1 MLGQQTLGVFLD
13 KSSIDHYDLAVSIV
27 LHRLNRDSLTPRGR
41 ISAQIRE
48 PAGLAKGILA
58 AMVLWLVPV
67 TLAAQISRPNVVIIL
82 ADDLGY
88 GDVSCYGARRAETP
102 NIDRLAQEGLRFT
115 DAHSTAATCT
125 PARYA
130 LLTGEYA
137 WRKKGTGVL
146 PGNAPLIISPGRTT
160 LASVLQ
166 KAGYITG
173 VVGKW
178 HLGLGKANLDWN
190 GEIKPGPLEIG
201 FDYSFLIPAT
211 GDRTP
216 CVYVENHRI
225 VGLDPSD
232 PIQVS
237 YDKQIGNDPTGREHP
252 ELLKLHPSDDH
263 DQTIINGIGRIGYM
277 SGGRAARWIDEDMA
291 DVITHKAVAFIE
303 KNKDRPFFLY
313 FATHDIHVPRVPHP
327 RFVGKTEM
335 GPRGDVIVQFDWSTG
350 EILRTLDQ
358 LKIAGRTLVIL
369 SSDNGPVVDDGYQD
383 EAVEKLG
390 GHRPAGPLRG
400 GKYSAFE
407 GGTRVP
413 FVVRWPGRVK
423 PGVSSALVSQVD
435 LLASLAALTGQ
446 KPDMASAPDSLNI
459 LPALLGDSKR
469 GRDHLVEQSD
479 VLSLREGPW
488 KFIEPGQGPPI
499 LQDTNTETGLSPTPQ
514 LYSLSEDLGETNNL
528 SASQAERSRRMK
540 KRLSEIRLPQF

>member
-1 MLGQQTLGVFLD
+1 
-13 KSSIDHYDLAVSIV
+13 
-27 LHRLNRDSLTPRGR
+27 
-41 ISAQIRE
+41 
-48 PAGLAKGILA
+48 
-58 AMVLWLVPV
+58 
-67 TLAAQISRPNVVIIL
+67 
-82 ADDLGY
+82 
-88 GDVSCYGARRAETP
+88 
-102 NIDRLAQEGLRFT
+102 
-115 DAHSTAATCT
+115 
-125 PARYA
+125 
-130 LLTGEYA
+130 
-137 WRKKGTGVL
+137 
-146 PGNAPLIISPGRTT
+146 
-160 LASVLQ
+160 
-166 KAGYITG
+166 
-173 VVGKW
+173 
-178 HLGLGKANLDWN
+178 
-190 GEIKPGPLEIG
+190 
-201 FDYSFLIPAT
+201 
-211 GDRTP
+211 
-216 CVYVENHRI
+216 
-225 VGLDPSD
+225 
-232 PIQVS
+232 
-237 YDKQIGNDPTGREHP
+237 
-252 ELLKLHPSDDH
+252 
-263 DQTIINGIGRIGYM
+263 M
-277 SGGRAARWIDEDMA
+277 SGGKAARWVDEDMA